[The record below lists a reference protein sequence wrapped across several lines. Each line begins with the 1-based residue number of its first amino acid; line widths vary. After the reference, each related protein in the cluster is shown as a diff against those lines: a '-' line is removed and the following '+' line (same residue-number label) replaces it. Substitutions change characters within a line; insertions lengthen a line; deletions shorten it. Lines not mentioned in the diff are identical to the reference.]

1 MEKISKDD
9 FIPLYKQIKNS
20 LKRLI
25 KDENLKPGDKVPSEN
40 QIAEL
45 NDVSKATVRRAIMA
59 LVKEGVLYREQGKGT
74 FVAQKDFKTNNGI
87 NILENSTG
95 RMKIEGVSMNSKV
108 LKFGYIEPTDEIRRN
123 LNLSKEAE
131 IVIKIRKLVKDEGNP
146 IVIENSWLSFE
157 LFSDLEKELLN
168 RKNLYEI
175 FRTKYNYI
183 LEKTYN
189 IIKPIELNKYQKDLL
204 EMYEKSTG
212 LLLQRRTIAT
222 TGEVLDFSRCIYRD
236 YEFKFKTKFS

>member
-9 FIPLYKQIKNS
+9 FIPLYKQIKNN
-20 LKRLI
+20 LKKMI
-25 KDENLKPGDKVPSEN
+25 KEENLQPGDKVPSEN
-40 QIAEL
+40 QIADL

-74 FVAQKDFKTNNGI
+74 FVDNGDFITSNGI

-95 RMKIEGVSMNSKV
+95 RMKIEGVSMNSKI
-108 LKFGYIEPTDEIRRN
+108 LKFSYIEPSKEIKKS
-123 LNLSKEAE
+123 LNLSKNTE
-131 IVIKIRKLVKDEGNP
+131 IVIKIRKLVKNNGNP

-157 LFSDLEKELLN
+157 LFPDLEKEMLN
-168 RKNLYEI
+168 NTTLYEI
-175 FRTKYNYI
+175 FRNRYNYI
-183 LEKTYN
+183 LEKSSN
-189 IIKPIELNKYQKDLL
+189 ILKPIELNKYQKDLL

-212 LLLQRRTIAT
+212 LLLQRKTIAT

-236 YEFKFKTKFS
+236 YEFKFETKLD